1 MGKFSTFLVAMLAVG
16 LFAAG
21 VFLGNAF
28 FEKFR
33 NRPPYRPDVCDRTG
47 RVLLTD
53 RRDSMF
59 AIPKRHAECGGQF
72 ASSLLGHTVIRG
84 RGRKGAIG
92 IESVIDRSGIT
103 KPEIF
108 LTMDA
113 GIQEQCEDFLD
124 RILAVRVP
132 FYTYVTVLDS
142 EGSLIAAAQRPSMDL
157 NDRSRIGYQELI
169 FMAPSYVFPV
179 SDAWMRLLGSSSGA
193 EPLDKAKFRF
203 HQSPGIFSG
212 ESCGRVLGLKRPE
225 WKSGDA
231 QSATVLTY
239 LLAYIGVT
247 EEIPIPSLKVI
258 LPGSRPYPPRRV
270 TGAMQWVSLLWSR
283 DHSTMSALGT
293 VPSDSGVNLYLLL
306 RVVYSRNDGENG
318 VPDKDALL
326 EQVIRDFRL
335 QESGDVR
342 K

>member
-1 MGKFSTFLVAMLAVG
+1 MGKVSTFLVAMLAVG

-179 SDAWMRLLGSSSGA
+179 SDAWMRLLGSSSDA
-193 EPLDKAKFRF
+193 DPRDKAKFRF
-203 HQSPGIFSG
+203 HRSHGIFSG
-212 ESCGRVLGLKRPE
+212 ESCGRILGLKHPE

-231 QSATVLTY
+231 QMATVLTY

-247 EEIPIPSLKVI
+247 EEVPIPALKVI
-258 LPGSRPYPPRRV
+258 LPGSRPYPPRRA
-270 TGAMQWVSLLWSR
+270 TGGMQWVSLLWSR

-293 VPSDSGVNLYLLL
+293 APSDSGVNLYLLL
-306 RVVYSRNDGENG
+306 RVAYRWKDEENG
-318 VPDKDALL
+318 SPDKDALL
-326 EQVIRDFRL
+326 EQVIREFELAEAD
-335 QESGDVR
+335 
-342 K
+342 

>member
-1 MGKFSTFLVAMLAVG
+1 MGKFSTFLVAILAVV

-21 VFLGNAF
+21 IVTGKTF

-33 NRPPYRPDVCDRTG
+33 DRPPYRPAVLDRTG

-59 AIPKRHAECGGQF
+59 AIPKRHAECGGKF
-72 ASSLLGHTVIRG
+72 ASSLLGHTIIRG

-113 GIQEQCEDFLD
+113 AIQEQCERFLD
-124 RILAVRVP
+124 RVLAVRMP
-132 FYTYVTVLDS
+132 TCTYITVLDS
-142 EGSLIAAAQRPSMDL
+142 EGGLIAAAQRPTMDL
-157 NDRSRIGYQELI
+157 NDRSCVGYQELI

-179 SDAWMRLLGSSSGA
+179 SDAWMRLLGSSSCA
-193 EPLDKAKFRF
+193 DPLEKTKFRF
-203 HQSPGIFSG
+203 HKGHGIFSG
-212 ESCGRVLGLKRPE
+212 ESCGRILGLRYP
-225 WKSGDA
+225 GMTGCDA
-231 QSATVLTY
+231 QSATVLAY

-247 EEIPIPSLKVI
+247 ENIPIPSLKVI
-258 LPGSRPYPPRRV
+258 LPGSRPYPPRLV
-270 TGAMQWVSLLWSR
+270 TGAMQWVSLLWSQ

-293 VPSDSGVNLYLLL
+293 VPSDSGLNLYFLL
-306 RVVYSRNDGENG
+306 RVIYGRENEENG
-318 VPDKDALL
+318 APDKDALL
-326 EQVIRDFRL
+326 EQTIRGFVL
-335 QESGDVR
+335 EENGDAR